1 MDKSK
6 AYFYNYNNKN
16 NRTNFFSFLLEL
28 IKLVMLVYINFNE
41 NYFIILVCFER
52 SNMSFI

>member
-41 NYFIILVCFER
+41 NYFIILVCFKR